1 MHSHFQKHKGPIVK
15 AVRGL
20 ASSSNSTC
28 QYPNFKSSV
37 ENHTAPCKQSK
48 VSSILGN
55 EYPSLIVLLFNL
67 CRLMQNLSPPSFF
80 LKHHSTGPRAET
92 PSNCPHLN
100 HLLKVLLHL
109 LIEVRWDPS
118 VSFFKR
124 LGSVILMA
132 CFMMFHLPK
141 SKPDCEN
148 TSAESTSRSLADCC
162 CSPVQVSNPSKCS

>member
-1 MHSHFQKHKGPIVK
+1 MPSHSQKPKGPIVK

-28 QYPNFKSSV
+28 QYPDFKSSV
-37 ENHTAPCKQSK
+37 ENHTAPCKQCK
-48 VSSILGN
+48 VSSISGN

-67 CRLMQNLSPPSFF
+67 HRLMQNLSPHLFSD
-80 LKHHSTGPRAET
+80 KHHSTGPRAET

-100 HLLKVLLHL
+100 HLLKMCLHL

-124 LGSVILMA
+124 LGV
-132 CFMMFHLPK
+132 CNFDGMFY
-141 SKPDCEN
+141 DV
-148 TSAESTSRSLADCC
+148 TFA
-162 CSPVQVSNPSKCS
+162 QV